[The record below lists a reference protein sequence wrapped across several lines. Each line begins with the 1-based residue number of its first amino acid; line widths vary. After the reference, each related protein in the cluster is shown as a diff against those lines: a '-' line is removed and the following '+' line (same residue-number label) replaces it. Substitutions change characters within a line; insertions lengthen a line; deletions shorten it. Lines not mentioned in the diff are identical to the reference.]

1 MDAAVATRPS
11 LARRFRRWEGL
22 PYWLILPT
30 VAYLALFFVWP
41 MIQAFELS
49 IRVGGV
55 WTIAPFREMYHDI
68 RFGQAVRFTLIFI
81 AIIVPIQFVLA
92 LTMAL
97 VANSRIRGR
106 SIFLLI
112 FILPLGVSDLAA
124 GLVWSSV
131 FTEHGYLNTILQDL
145 GIRHT
150 PYIWINP
157 QHQTHLV
164 LEVVAAEVWRSTALI
179 TVILIAGLQ
188 GIPKEYGEAAEVFG
202 AGFFSRLW
210 TVTLPMLKP
219 AIQVALLLRI
229 VFAFE
234 VFATVLAITGQG
246 TTTMALEAW
255 NWQTTYFNPHVAAAY
270 ATLILVLSVL
280 VAGVV
285 MLLLRTRREQLIR

>member
-1 MDAAVATRPS
+1 MDAAIATRPS
-11 LARRFRRWEGL
+11 IARRLRRWEGL

-49 IRVGGV
+49 VRVGGV
-55 WTIAPFREMYHDI
+55 WTFAPFREMYHDI
-68 RFGQAVRFTLIFI
+68 RFGQSIRFTLIFI
-81 AIIVPIQFVLA
+81 GVIVPIQFVLA

-97 VANSRIRGR
+97 VANSRIKGR
-106 SIFLLI
+106 TLFLFI

-124 GLVWSSV
+124 GLVWSSI
-131 FTEHGYLNTILQDL
+131 FSEHGYLNTILQGL
-145 GIRHT
+145 GIRHS

-164 LEVVAAEVWRSTALI
+164 LEIVAAEVWRSTALI

-202 AGFFSRLW
+202 AGFFARLR

-219 AIQVALLLRI
+219 AIQVALMLRI

-234 VFATVLAITGQG
+234 VFAVVLAIGGQS
-246 TTTMALEAW
+246 TTTLALEAW
-255 NWQTTYFNPHVAAAY
+255 NWQTSYLNPHVAAAY
-270 ATLILVLSVL
+270 ATLILALSLGAAALVMVLF
-280 VAGVV
+280 
-285 MLLLRTRREQLIR
+285 RTRREQLLR